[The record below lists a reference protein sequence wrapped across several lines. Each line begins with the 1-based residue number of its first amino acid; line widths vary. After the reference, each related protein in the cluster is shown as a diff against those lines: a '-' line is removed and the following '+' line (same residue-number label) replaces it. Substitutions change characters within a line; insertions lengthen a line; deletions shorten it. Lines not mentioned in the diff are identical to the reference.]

1 MSWFAE
7 ILHNLFHGLCVRNAV
22 VEKYDSFA
30 WLQCRKCGV
39 TVAISFFGPDDG
51 ELHIHV
57 CEGYKRFSS
66 QITSTLRTEEN
77 LPLRRGISSHRKD
90 D

>member
-1 MSWFAE
+1 MSWFVE

-22 VEKYDSFA
+22 VEKYASFA

-39 TVAISFFGPDDG
+39 TVGISFFGSDDG

-57 CEGYKRFSS
+57 CEDYKKFSS
-66 QITSTLRTEEN
+66 QIINTLKTEEN
-77 LPLRRGISSHRKD
+77 LPLRRGSSSHGKD
-90 D
+90 E